1 MQISRHAEVETIKL
15 FFKSGH
21 LISGPSNPVLA
32 KIDLKFC
39 FSSNAVTST
48 KKFYETLQECLADMK
63 DVCPVPGAW
72 GREIVVVVVDLQLT

>member
-1 MQISRHAEVETIKL
+1 MRYVVKQEGYYKIV
-15 FFKSGH
+15 FFMTGYLLSG
-21 LISGPSNPVLA
+21 PVLA

-63 DVCPVPGAW
+63 DVCPVPGA
-72 GREIVVVVVDLQLT
+72 